1 MVFGRREFVGVPHDA
16 DFVFCA
22 EHLLGAGKG
31 GLSSALTMLA
41 THKAM
46 RVDRKSILD
55 FVD

>member
-1 MVFGRREFVGVPHDA
+1 MPHDA

-41 THKAM
+41 TYTAM

-55 FVD
+55 FV